1 MRHFFSLKFKLVL
14 YTLFLTIASMST
26 IGLISNNY
34 LHDYFNKN
42 AKKKLYEAFVNTK
55 TQLQSIKTG
64 LLESSF
70 FISENEDIIASLNLI
85 KNYENIYNYQ
95 NSIFDEE
102 KKRIINILGLEGK
115 YSTSDHIAIYNTKRE
130 LVAFVDREEDVIG
143 YVSYQNA
150 KPLYFAKDTKDDFFR
165 IGKKPHDIDTKLQ
178 KNHSSGVFNENS
190 NNKLN
195 MVSIQPIYRDP
206 KDTTSE
212 IVGYIETNRH
222 LSIDDLNKL
231 VDIDNLILNYY
242 FEHNTIKVQH
252 NNHVHTSDIKEFG
265 SLPFLYSK
273 YTYEDLYLGSNEH
286 YFFSAVKIPLRND
299 FLLLTANINKSELQR
314 ALMQSKSM
322 LLTSIAAI
330 VIVTLII
337 SLIILNSLLSVPLK
351 RLLHGIGIITK
362 GDYSHKISIK
372 NNDELGLISQEFNKM
387 AQTIKER
394 ESQLDELAHYDVLTK
409 MPNRAMFLTSLENA
423 ISRAKRNKTKLAVFF
438 LDLDEFKSINDTL
451 GHNVGDKL
459 LIKVAHNLSHVMR
472 RNDLLARIGGDE
484 FNILIEDLDSAVT
497 AEEIAH
503 KMIEQMSLALVID
516 DNRMHI
522 TGSIGIAIY
531 PDDARDSMTLLK
543 NADIAMYN
551 AKDNGKNRYQFFS
564 QELSVSLENRT
575 KMLKELKEALNKNE
589 FKLYYQPKFSLENGK
604 IYAAEALIRWE
615 NPTLGFVTPD
625 QFIPL
630 AEESG
635 EIINIGAWV
644 IEQACK
650 DFAMWEELGL
660 CISQVSVNVSNIQFS
675 QHNIIKTL
683 QNAIKNAGIKPQSLE
698 IEMTESYVYE
708 NSNKALEVLHK
719 IREIGIDIAMDDFGT
734 GYSSMSYLKQL
745 PLSRLKIDKSFI
757 DDIPH
762 NDDDVEIT
770 KIIIALAK
778 VMGLEITAE
787 GIETQEQIQFLQELE
802 CNEGQG
808 YICSKPLPNE
818 QFIELLTNNRVC
830 TFFN

>member
-1 MRHFFSLKFKLVL
+1 
-14 YTLFLTIASMST
+14 
-26 IGLISNNY
+26 
-34 LHDYFNKN
+34 
-42 AKKKLYEAFVNTK
+42 
-55 TQLQSIKTG
+55 
-64 LLESSF
+64 
-70 FISENEDIIASLNLI
+70 
-85 KNYENIYNYQ
+85 
-95 NSIFDEE
+95 
-102 KKRIINILGLEGK
+102 
-115 YSTSDHIAIYNTKRE
+115 
-130 LVAFVDREEDVIG
+130 
-143 YVSYQNA
+143 
-150 KPLYFAKDTKDDFFR
+150 
-165 IGKKPHDIDTKLQ
+165 
-178 KNHSSGVFNENS
+178 
-190 NNKLN
+190 
-195 MVSIQPIYRDP
+195 
-206 KDTTSE
+206 
-212 IVGYIETNRH
+212 
-222 LSIDDLNKL
+222 
-231 VDIDNLILNYY
+231 
-242 FEHNTIKVQH
+242 
-252 NNHVHTSDIKEFG
+252 
-265 SLPFLYSK
+265 
-273 YTYEDLYLGSNEH
+273 
-286 YFFSAVKIPLRND
+286 
-299 FLLLTANINKSELQR
+299 
-314 ALMQSKSM
+314 M

-451 GHNVGDKL
+451 GHNIGDKL

-503 KMIEQMSLALVID
+503 KMIEQMGLALVID

-564 QELSVSLENRT
+564 QELSISLENRT
-575 KMLKELKEALNKNE
+575 KMLKELKEALNENE
-589 FKLYYQPKFSLENGK
+589 FKLYYQPKFSLESGE

-615 NPTLGFVTPD
+615 NPTLGFITPD

-650 DFAMWEELGL
+650 DFALWEKLGL
-660 CISQVSVNVSNIQFS
+660 CISQVSVNVSNIQFT
-675 QHNIIKTL
+675 QHNIIRTL

-818 QFIELLTNNRVC
+818 QFVELLTNNRVC
-830 TFFN
+830 TFFD

>member
-1 MRHFFSLKFKLVL
+1 M
-14 YTLFLTIASMST
+14 TT

-42 AKKKLYEAFVNTK
+42 AKKKLYEAFVSTK
-55 TQLQSIKTG
+55 AQLQSIKTG

-102 KKRIINILGLEGK
+102 KKRIIDILGLEGK
-115 YSTSDHIAIYNTKRE
+115 YSTSDHIAIYDTKRE
-130 LVAFVDREEDVIG
+130 LVAFVDREENIIG
-143 YVSYQNA
+143 YVSYQNS
-150 KPLYFAKDTKDDFFR
+150 KPLYFTKDTKEDFFR
-165 IGKKPHDIDTKLQ
+165 ISKKPNDIDAKLP
-178 KNHSSGVFNENS
+178 KTLNNDFFNERS

-206 KDTTSE
+206 KNNKSE
-212 IVGYIETNRH
+212 IVGYIETNRN
-222 LSIDDLNKL
+222 LSSDDLNKL
-231 VDIDNLILNYY
+231 VDVDNLILKYY
-242 FEHNTIKVQH
+242 FDHNTIRVQH
-252 NNHVHTSDIKEFG
+252 NDHMHTSNIKEFD
-265 SLPFLYSK
+265 SLPVLCSEYN
-273 YTYEDLYLGSNEH
+273 YENLYLGSNEH
-286 YFFSAVKIPLRND
+286 YFFSAVKIPLQKD
-299 FLLLTANINKSELQR
+299 FLLLTANINKSELQQ
-314 ALMQSKSM
+314 ALMQSKTM
-322 LLTSIAAI
+322 LVVSIVAI

-337 SLIILNSLLSVPLK
+337 SLILLNSLLSVPLK
-351 RLLHGIGIITK
+351 RLLDGIGIIAK

-372 NNDELGLISQEFNKM
+372 NNDELGLISREFNKM
-387 AQTIKER
+387 AQTINER

-409 MPNRAMFLTSLENA
+409 MPNRAMFLKSLENA
-423 ISRAKRNKTKLAVFF
+423 INRAERNKTKLAVFF

-451 GHNVGDKL
+451 GHNIGDKL
-459 LIKVAHNLSHVMR
+459 LVKVASNLSQVMR

-484 FNILIEDLDSAVT
+484 FNILIEDLSSAVT

-503 KMIEQMSLALVID
+503 KMVEQMNLPIVID
-516 DNRMHI
+516 NNQMHI

-551 AKDNGKNRYQFFS
+551 AKDNGKNRYKFFS
-564 QELSVSLENRT
+564 QELSISLENRT
-575 KMLKELKEALNKNE
+575 KMLKELKEALKKDE
-589 FKLYYQPKFSLENGK
+589 FKLYYQPKFSLENGY

-635 EIINIGAWV
+635 EIIKIGAWV

-650 DFAMWEELGL
+650 DFASWKEQGL
-660 CISQVSVNVSNIQFS
+660 PISQVSVNVSNVQFS
-675 QHNIIKTL
+675 QHNIIRTL
-683 QNAIKNAGIKPQSLE
+683 QNAIEKAGIAPQSLE

-708 NSNKALEVLHK
+708 NSDKALEVLHK

-787 GIETQEQIQFLQELE
+787 GIETQEQIQFLQELD

-808 YICSKPLPNE
+808 YICSKPLPNKN
-818 QFIELLTNNRVC
+818 FIDLVKNNDVC
-830 TFFN
+830 TFF

>member
-1 MRHFFSLKFKLVL
+1 M
-14 YTLFLTIASMST
+14 TT

-34 LHDYFNKN
+34 LHDYFNEN
-42 AKKKLYEAFVNTK
+42 AKKKLYEAFVSTK

-102 KKRIINILGLEGK
+102 KKRIIDILGLEGK
-115 YSTSDHIAIYNTKRE
+115 YSASDHIAIYNSKRD
-130 LVAFVDREEDVIG
+130 LVAFVDREEHIIG
-143 YVSYQNA
+143 YVSYQNS
-150 KPLYFAKDTKDDFFR
+150 KPLYFAKDTKEDFFR
-165 IGKKPHDIDTKLQ
+165 ISKKPHDIDAKLPKIQ
-178 KNHSSGVFNENS
+178 SDDVFNERS
-190 NNKLN
+190 NDKLN

-206 KDTTSE
+206 KNNKSE
-212 IVGYIETNRH
+212 IVGYIETNRN
-222 LSIDDLNKL
+222 LSIEDLNKL
-231 VDIDNLILNYY
+231 VDVDNLILKYY
-242 FEHNTIKVQH
+242 FDHNTIKVQH
-252 NNHVHTSDIKEFG
+252 NDHMHTSSIKEFS
-265 SLPFLYSK
+265 SLPTLCSDYN
-273 YTYEDLYLGSNEH
+273 YEDLYLGSNEH
-286 YFFSAVKIPLRND
+286 YFFSAVKIPLQTD
-299 FLLLTANINKSELQR
+299 YLLLTANINKSELQQ
-314 ALMQSKSM
+314 ALMQSKTM
-322 LLTSIAAI
+322 LVTSIVAI

-337 SLIILNSLLSVPLK
+337 SLILLNSLLSVPLK
-351 RLLHGIGIITK
+351 RLLDGIGVIAK

-372 NNDELGLISQEFNKM
+372 NNDELGLISREFNKM
-387 AQTIKER
+387 AQTINER

-409 MPNRAMFLTSLENA
+409 MPNRAMFLKSLENA
-423 ISRAKRNKTKLAVFF
+423 INRAERNKTKLAVFF

-451 GHNVGDKL
+451 GHNIGDKL
-459 LIKVAHNLSHVMR
+459 LVKVANNLSQVMR

-484 FNILIEDLDSAVT
+484 FNTLIEDLSSAVT

-503 KMIEQMSLALVID
+503 KMIEQMNLPLIID
-516 DNRMHI
+516 NNQIHI

-551 AKDNGKNRYQFFS
+551 AKDNGKNRYKFFS
-564 QELSVSLENRT
+564 QELSISLENRT
-575 KMLKELKEALNKNE
+575 KMLKELKEALKKDE
-589 FKLYYQPKFSLENGK
+589 FKLYYQPKFSLENGD

-650 DFAMWEELGL
+650 DFASWRKLGL
-660 CISQVSVNVSNIQFS
+660 AITQVSVNVSNVQFA
-675 QHNIIKTL
+675 QHNIIRTL
-683 QNAIKNAGIKPQSLE
+683 QNAIKNAGIEPQSLE

-708 NSNKALEVLHK
+708 NSDKALEVLHK

-787 GIETQEQIQFLQELE
+787 GIENQEQIQFLQELE

-818 QFIELLTNNRVC
+818 HFIELLKNNSIC
-830 TFFN
+830 TFFD